1 MEKKMSEPLR
11 MQQSNTN
18 PLAYRLVD
26 KNGNVVEDKTFDNF
40 DSLADFMMEQAE
52 KYYQGLVDPD
62 TTVEMTAFD
71 NTGKVLY
78 QDQASYTNNDTGT
91 GTGTHQELESILT
104 ELVNERTEDSDNAA
118 GFGET

>member
-1 MEKKMSEPLR
+1 MSEEPL
-11 MQQSNTN
+11 MIQHSNQN

-26 KNGNVVEDKTFDNF
+26 KNGNVVEDKTFSDF
-40 DSLADFMMEQAE
+40 DALADFMMEQAE

-62 TTVEMTAFD
+62 TSVEMTAFD

-91 GTGTHQELESILT
+91 GTHQELESILT
-104 ELVNERTEDSDNAA
+104 ELVNERAEDSDNAA